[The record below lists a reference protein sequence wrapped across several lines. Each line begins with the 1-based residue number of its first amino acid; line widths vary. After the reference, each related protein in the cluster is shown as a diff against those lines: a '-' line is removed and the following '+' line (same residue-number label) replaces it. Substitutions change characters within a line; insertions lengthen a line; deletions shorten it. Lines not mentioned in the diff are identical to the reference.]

1 MLDEQTL
8 ARLRELGLKGM
19 ADAYRAQGEEQVR
32 DLSFPERLGLLVDQ
46 EWIYRQNRTLARL
59 LREAKFRL
67 PEACLEDVD
76 FTHPRGLDRPVLRHL
91 ASARFCQNHE
101 NVLVVGPTGVG
112 KTYLACA
119 LGNAACRQG
128 LKVRYFRTPRLL
140 EELRLARGDGT
151 YPSRL
156 RALARIDLLIL
167 DDFGS
172 APLAPTEAR
181 DLLEVIDERCLC
193 RSTLL
198 ASQFPVE
205 DWHATF
211 ADPTTA
217 DAVLD
222 RLVHNAH
229 RLILKGDSMRRV
241 KHALIPSEPDAE

>member
-8 ARLRELGLKGM
+8 NRLRELGLKGM
-19 ADAYRAQGEEQVR
+19 AEGYLSQREEGMR
-32 DLSFPERLGLLVDQ
+32 DLSFAERLGLLVDQ
-46 EWIYRQNRTLARL
+46 EWIYRRNRTLARL

-76 FTHPRGLDRPVLRHL
+76 YAQPRGLDRHVLKDL
-91 ASARFCQNHE
+91 ASGRFCHSHE

-112 KTYLACA
+112 KTYVACA
-119 LGNAACRQG
+119 IGNAACRQG
-128 LKVRYFRTPRLL
+128 LRVRYLRVPRLL
-140 EELRLARGDGT
+140 EDLRLARGDGT
-151 YPSRL
+151 LSTRL
-156 RALARIDLLIL
+156 RALARTDLLIL
-167 DDFGS
+167 DDFGL
-172 APLAPTEAR
+172 APLAPAEAR
-181 DLLEVIDERCLC
+181 DLLEVVDERCLF

-198 ASQFPVE
+198 SSQLPVE

-229 RLILKGDSMRRV
+229 RLILKGDSMRKV
-241 KHALIPSEPDAE
+241 KHALMRREQENE